1 MYPVPDQRWRTIRYA
16 PSGEGISIYINDGPK
31 GPRLGVNGFHSSH
44 DKMALLSWAE
54 AELGITWEPPKK
66 LKVPRLDPIS
76 FAVRNQF
83 FGETYRVLKWRM
95 ANGEPIA
102 LDQFRLLIN
111 DFMPV
116 DAQRREW
123 AYTYGLEFR
132 MDLDVIADT
141 IANYSHKNYKADQ
154 RAQILGVTY
163 GREAAPC
170 PSPHRLYRRRWGWP
184 REKAARPI

>member
-54 AELGITWEPPKK
+54 AELGITWEPTKK

-116 DAQRREW
+116 PSGQSLGNKD
-123 AYTYGLEFR
+123 TGTSFR
-132 MDLDVIADT
+132 NFMA
-141 IANYSHKNYKADQ
+141 K
-154 RAQILGVTY
+154 IL
-163 GREAAPC
+163 
-170 PSPHRLYRRRWGWP
+170 L
-184 REKAARPI
+184 